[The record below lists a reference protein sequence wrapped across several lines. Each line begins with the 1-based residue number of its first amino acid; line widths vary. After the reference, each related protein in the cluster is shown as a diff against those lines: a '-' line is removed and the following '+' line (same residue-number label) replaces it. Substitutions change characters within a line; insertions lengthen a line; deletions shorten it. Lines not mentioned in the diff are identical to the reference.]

1 MIPAN
6 ISSVANHLWQSTLI
20 AAVVW
25 LMTLALR
32 KNHASVRCR
41 LWLAASVKFLIPF
54 SLLVGAASQFAWR
67 TSPAMGPSMVSR
79 AMDQISQP
87 FALPVEAVP
96 TVGAAPSSN
105 TVPAILLGV
114 WFCGFV
120 ISATVWYRWWRRFR
134 AAIRAATPLNLDLPI
149 PVMTSPDR
157 LEPGVFGILKPILLL
172 PEGIDDRLTAGQ

>member
-6 ISSVANHLWQSTLI
+6 PSSVANHLWQSTLF

-25 LMTLALR
+25 LITLTLR

-67 TSPAMGPSMVSR
+67 ISPAMGPSMVSR
-79 AMDQISQP
+79 AMDQIGQP

-96 TVGAAPSSN
+96 TVTAAPSSKA
-105 TVPAILLGV
+105 VPAILLGV
-114 WFCGFV
+114 WFCGFA
-120 ISATVWYRWWRRFR
+120 ISAVVWYRWWGRFR
-134 AAIRAATPLNLDLPI
+134 AAVRAATPLHLDLPI
-149 PVMTSPDR
+149 PVMT
-157 LEPGVFGILKPILLL
+157 
-172 PEGIDDRLTAGQ
+172 